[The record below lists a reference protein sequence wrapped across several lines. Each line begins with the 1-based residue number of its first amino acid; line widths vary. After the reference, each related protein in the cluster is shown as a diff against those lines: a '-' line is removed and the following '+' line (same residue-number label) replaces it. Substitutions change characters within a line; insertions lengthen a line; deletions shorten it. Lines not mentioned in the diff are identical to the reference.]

1 MSSELKA
8 ETSKKL
14 EALRSYIRG
23 LGSLAVGFSGGV
35 DSTLLLEIA
44 HQELGDRA
52 IAVTSVDAVVP
63 EREKREAKEF
73 CEAHGIKQIVFK
85 ADPFKEEGFRHNSPE
100 RCYFCKHG
108 IFSDIIRIAKENGI
122 DHVAEGSN
130 MDDLGDYRPGLK
142 AAEELKVE
150 CPLRQAKLHKDEIRE
165 ISKALGLPTW
175 SKPAYA
181 CLASRF
187 AYGDEITKEKLKM
200 IDEAEQFLIE
210 LGFVQE
216 RVRVHGDLARIE
228 VPAEDIARLAEE
240 ELRNKVFERF
250 RKIGFMYVTLDMR
263 GYKMGSMN
271 EAILHIYKSKNH

>member
-1 MSSELKA
+1 MKEVLNSGTL
-8 ETSKKL
+8 KKL
-14 EALRSYIRG
+14 EELREYIRS

-44 HQELGDRA
+44 HQELGSRA
-52 IAVTSVDAVVP
+52 IAVTSIDAVVP
-63 EREKREAKEF
+63 EREKKEAKDF
-73 CEAHGIKQIVFK
+73 CESHGIKQIMFQ

-100 RCYFCKHG
+100 RCYFCKRG

-122 DHVAEGSN
+122 EHVAEGSN

-150 CPLRQAKLHKDEIRE
+150 CPLRQVGLYKDEIRE

-187 AYGDEITKEKLKM
+187 AYGDEITKDKLKM

-216 RVRVHGDLARIE
+216 RVRVHGKLARIE
-228 VPAEDIARLAEE
+228 VPAEDITRLASDEV
-240 ELRNKVFERF
+240 RDKVFARF
-250 RKIGFMYVTLDMR
+250 KEIGFMFVTLDMR
-263 GYKMGSMN
+263 GYRMGSMN
-271 EAILHIYKSKNH
+271 ETIPV

>member
-1 MSSELKA
+1 MKEVLNSGTL
-8 ETSKKL
+8 KKL
-14 EALRSYIRG
+14 EELREYIRS

-44 HQELGDRA
+44 HQELGSRA
-52 IAVTSVDAVVP
+52 IAVTSIDAVVP
-63 EREKREAKEF
+63 EREKKEAKDF
-73 CEAHGIKQIVFK
+73 CESHGIKQIMFQ

-100 RCYFCKHG
+100 RCYYCKRG

-122 DHVAEGSN
+122 EHVAEGSN

-150 CPLRQAKLHKDEIRE
+150 CPLRQAGLYKDEIRE

-187 AYGDEITKEKLKM
+187 AYGDEITKDKLKM

-216 RVRVHGDLARIE
+216 RVRVHGKLARIE
-228 VPAEDIARLAEE
+228 VPAEDITRLASDEV
-240 ELRNKVFERF
+240 RDKVFARF
-250 RKIGFMYVTLDMR
+250 KEIGFMFVTLDMR
-263 GYKMGSMN
+263 GYRMGSMN
-271 EAILHIYKSKNH
+271 ETIPV

>member
-1 MSSELKA
+1 MKEVLNSETL
-8 ETSKKL
+8 KKL
-14 EALRSYIRG
+14 EELREYIRS

-44 HQELGDRA
+44 HQELGSRA
-52 IAVTSVDAVVP
+52 IAVTSIDAVVP
-63 EREKREAKEF
+63 EREKKEAKDF
-73 CEAHGIKQIVFK
+73 CESHGIKQIMFQ

-100 RCYFCKHG
+100 RCYFCKRG

-122 DHVAEGSN
+122 EHVAEGSN

-150 CPLRQAKLHKDEIRE
+150 CPLRQVGLYKDEIRE

-187 AYGDEITKEKLKM
+187 AYGDEITKDKLKM

-216 RVRVHGDLARIE
+216 RVRVHGKLARIE
-228 VPAEDIARLAEE
+228 VPAEDITRLASDEV
-240 ELRNKVFERF
+240 RDKVFARF
-250 RKIGFMYVTLDMR
+250 KEIGFMFVTLDMR
-263 GYKMGSMN
+263 GYRMGSMN
-271 EAILHIYKSKNH
+271 ETIPV

>member
-1 MSSELKA
+1 MKEVLNSETL
-8 ETSKKL
+8 KKL
-14 EALRSYIRG
+14 EELREYIRS

-44 HQELGDRA
+44 HQELGSRA
-52 IAVTSVDAVVP
+52 IAVTSIDAVVP
-63 EREKREAKEF
+63 EREKKEAKDF
-73 CEAHGIKQIVFK
+73 CESHGIKQIMFQ

-100 RCYFCKHG
+100 RCYFCKRG

-122 DHVAEGSN
+122 EHVAEGSN

-150 CPLRQAKLHKDEIRE
+150 CPLRQVGLYKDEIRE

-175 SKPAYA
+175 SKLAYA

-187 AYGDEITKEKLKM
+187 AYGDEITKDKLKM

-216 RVRVHGDLARIE
+216 RVRVHGKLARIE
-228 VPAEDIARLAEE
+228 VPAEDITRLASDEV
-240 ELRNKVFERF
+240 RDKVFARF
-250 RKIGFMYVTLDMR
+250 KEIGFMFVTLDMR
-263 GYKMGSMN
+263 GYRMGSMN
-271 EAILHIYKSKNH
+271 ETIPV

>member
-1 MSSELKA
+1 MKEVLNSETL
-8 ETSKKL
+8 KKL
-14 EALRSYIRG
+14 EELREYIRS

-44 HQELGDRA
+44 HQELGSRA
-52 IAVTSVDAVVP
+52 IAVTSIDAVVP
-63 EREKREAKEF
+63 EREKKEAKDF
-73 CEAHGIKQIVFK
+73 CESHGIKQIMFQ

-122 DHVAEGSN
+122 EHVAEGSN

-142 AAEELKVE
+142 VAEELKVE
-150 CPLRQAKLHKDEIRE
+150 CPLRQVGLYKDEIRE

-187 AYGDEITKEKLKM
+187 AYGDEITKDKLKM

-216 RVRVHGDLARIE
+216 RVRVHGKLARIE
-228 VPAEDIARLAEE
+228 VPAEDITRLASDEV
-240 ELRNKVFERF
+240 RDKVFARF
-250 RKIGFMYVTLDMR
+250 KEIGFMFVTLDMR
-263 GYKMGSMN
+263 GYRMGSMN
-271 EAILHIYKSKNH
+271 ETIPV

>member
-1 MSSELKA
+1 MKEVLNSETL
-8 ETSKKL
+8 KKL
-14 EALRSYIRG
+14 EELREYIRS

-44 HQELGDRA
+44 HQELGSRA
-52 IAVTSVDAVVP
+52 IAVTSIDAVVP
-63 EREKREAKEF
+63 EREKKEAKDF
-73 CEAHGIKQIVFK
+73 CESHGIKQIMFQ

-122 DHVAEGSN
+122 EHVAEGSN

-150 CPLRQAKLHKDEIRE
+150 CPLRQVGLYKDEIRE

-187 AYGDEITKEKLKM
+187 AYGDEITKDKLKM

-216 RVRVHGDLARIE
+216 RVRVHGKLARIE
-228 VPAEDIARLAEE
+228 VPAEDITRLASDEV
-240 ELRNKVFERF
+240 RDKVFARF
-250 RKIGFMYVTLDMR
+250 KEIGFMFVTLDMR
-263 GYKMGSMN
+263 GYRMGSMN
-271 EAILHIYKSKNH
+271 ETIPV